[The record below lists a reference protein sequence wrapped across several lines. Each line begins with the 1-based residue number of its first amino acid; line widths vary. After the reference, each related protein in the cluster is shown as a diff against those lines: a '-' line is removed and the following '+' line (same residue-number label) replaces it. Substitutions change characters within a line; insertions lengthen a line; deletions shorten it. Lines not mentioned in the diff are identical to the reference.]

1 MKTLRKV
8 SEVRMMGARV
18 LLKASDVKK
27 GEIVRTSGIITAEE
41 LPEFEAVVAEIVA
54 KGAGVSPE
62 FQVGDS
68 VVIIPSHVLEIV
80 FAGHEFEQEAGVK
93 YYQCDEEDL
102 FGKI

>member
-1 MKTLRKV
+1 
-8 SEVRMMGARV
+8 
-18 LLKASDVKK
+18 
-27 GEIVRTSGIITAEE
+27 
-41 LPEFEAVVAEIVA
+41 
-54 KGAGVSPE
+54 VSPE